1 MEQKFKRAHL
11 RAPLK
16 ADTLY
21 ILDDYVLKANLLNIS
36 EGGIL
41 IENLPRVPDIHA
53 IPLMFPLIDYPE
65 FSQLHADILMALNV
79 QQLEKKVI
87 RTKARIV
94 RSFEG
99 QSEVDKIFV
108 TKIGCQFVVC
118 SDSDRQAISQYVTRY
133 AKNLIYYLGL
143 FEGRGQKA
151 GNLDILRKVA
161 DLLGYDASLQVGL
174 LRLKALHDYQSLES
188 L

>member
-1 MEQKFKRAHL
+1 MDKEFKRAHL
-11 RAPLK
+11 RAPLITD
-16 ADTLY
+16 ALY
-21 ILDDYVLKANLLNIS
+21 ILDEFVLKANLLNIS

-41 IENLPRVPDIHA
+41 VDNLPRVPEIAA

-65 FSQLHADILMALNV
+65 FSQLHADILLALNI
-79 QQLEKKVI
+79 QQLEKRVI

-99 QSEVDKIFV
+99 QSDVDKIFI

-118 SDSDRQAISQYVTRY
+118 SDEDRELISQYVSRY
-133 AKNLIYYLGL
+133 GKNLIYYLGL
-143 FEGRGQKA
+143 FEGRGQKS
-151 GNLDILRKVA
+151 GNLDVLRKVA
-161 DLLGYDASLQVGL
+161 DLLGYDSTMQIGM

>member
-1 MEQKFKRAHL
+1 MKQKFKRAHL

-53 IPLMFPLIDYPE
+53 IPLIFPLIDYPE
-65 FSQLHADILMALNV
+65 FSQLHVDILMALNV

-94 RSFEG
+94 RSFAG
-99 QSEVDKIFV
+99 SSEVDKIFV

-118 SDSDRQAISQYVTRY
+118 SDLDRAAISQYVIRY

-143 FEGRGQKA
+143 FEGRGQKG
-151 GNLDILRKVA
+151 GNLDVLRKVA
-161 DLLGYDASLQVGL
+161 DLLGYDPTMQVGV

>member
-1 MEQKFKRAHL
+1 MTLRFKREFL

-16 ADTLY
+16 TSALY
-21 ILDDYVLKANLLNIS
+21 LMEDFALKAYMLNIS

-41 IENLPRVPDIHA
+41 LDNLPSVPPVKA

-65 FSQLHADILMALNV
+65 LSLLHPDVLFGLEVAQLD
-79 QQLEKKVI
+79 KRVI
-87 RTKARIV
+87 RMKARIV

-99 QSEVDKIFV
+99 FSDVDRIFV
-108 TKIGCQFVVC
+108 TKIGCEFVNP
-118 SDSDRQAISQYVTRY
+118 QPLEKQLISKYVSRY
-133 AKNLIYYLGL
+133 ARNLIYFLGL

-151 GNLDILRKVA
+151 DRTQLLRKTA
-161 DLLGYDASLQVGL
+161 SLLGYDPDMQIAHM
-174 LRLKALHDYQSLES
+174 RLKALHDYQSLES

>member
-1 MEQKFKRAHL
+1 MKHEFKRAHL

-16 ADTLY
+16 SDTLY

-41 IENLPRVPDIHA
+41 LENLPRVPDIQA

-65 FSQLHADILMALNV
+65 FSQLHADILMGLNS

-118 SDSDRQAISQYVTRY
+118 SDADRDAISQYVTRY

-161 DLLGYDASLQVGL
+161 ELLGYDSTMQIGL

>member
-1 MEQKFKRAHL
+1 MDKKFQRAHL

-16 ADTLY
+16 TDALY

-36 EGGIL
+36 EGGFL
-41 IENLPRVPDIHA
+41 LENLPRVPEISA

-65 FSQLHADILMALNV
+65 FSQLHSDILLSLNV
-79 QQLEKKVI
+79 HQLEKRVI

-99 QSEVDKIFV
+99 HSEVDKIFV

-118 SDSDRQAISQYVTRY
+118 SDEARALISQYVSRY

-143 FEGRGQKA
+143 FEGRGQK
-151 GNLDILRKVA
+151 GQNLEVLRKVA
-161 DLLGYDASLQVGL
+161 DLLGYDSTMQIGM